1 MVVATK
7 LKAFLDSK
15 KVVYQV
21 LKHHERFTSQ
31 EIAEALHVPGRML
44 AKVVIV
50 KADGTLRMAVLPGD
64 LRLDLKKFAKAVAG
78 KDAVLATEAEFKDAF
93 PDCELGAMPPFGNLY
108 AMRVVVDKALAEDQQ
123 IVFEAGNHHEVI
135 KILYSDFARLVLP
148 QVADITRTSAVGS
161 MSG

>member
-1 MVVATK
+1 MAVATK

-31 EIAEALHVPGRML
+31 EIAESLHVSGRML

-50 KADGTLRMAVLPGD
+50 KADGALRMAVLPGD
-64 LRLDLKKFAKAVAG
+64 LRLDLRKFARAVA
-78 KDAVLATEAEFKDAF
+78 AREAALATEAEFRGAF
-93 PDCELGAMPPFGNLY
+93 PDCEVGAMPPFGNLY
-108 AMRVVVDKALAEDQQ
+108 AMRVVVDKALAEDEQ
-123 IVFEAGNHHEVI
+123 IVFEAGSHHEAI
-135 KILYSDFARLVLP
+135 KLLYADFARLALP
-148 QVADITRTSAVGS
+148 QVADIAEATAVES

>member
-21 LKHHERFTSQ
+21 LRHHERFTSQ

-50 KADGTLRMAVLPGD
+50 KADGALRMAVLPGD
-64 LRLDLKKFAKAVAG
+64 LLLDLKKFAKAVAARE
-78 KDAVLATEAEFKDAF
+78 AVLATEDEFKDAF

-108 AMRVVVDKALAEDQQ
+108 AMRVVVDRTLAADEH
-123 IVFEAGNHHEVI
+123 IVFEAGSHHEAL
-135 KILYSDFARLVLP
+135 KLLYADFARLAVP
-148 QVADITRTSAVGS
+148 QVADIVRPVEVGS
-161 MSG
+161 TSG

>member
-31 EIAEALHVPGRML
+31 EIAETLHVPGRML

-50 KADGTLRMAVLPGD
+50 KADGALRMAVLPGD
-64 LRLDLKKFAKAVAG
+64 LLLDLRKYGKAVA
-78 KDAVLATEAEFKDAF
+78 AREVVLATEAEFKDAF

-108 AMRVVVDKALAEDQQ
+108 AMRVVVDKTLAADEH
-123 IVFEAGNHHEVI
+123 IVFEAGSHHEAI
-135 KILYSDFARLVLP
+135 KLPYTDFARLALP
-148 QVADITRTSAVGS
+148 QVADIARPVQVGS
-161 MSG
+161 MPG

>member
-21 LKHHERFTSQ
+21 LRHHERFTSQ

-50 KADGTLRMAVLPGD
+50 KADGALRMAVLPGD
-64 LRLDLKKFAKAVAG
+64 LLLDLKKFAKAAAARE
-78 KDAVLATEAEFKDAF
+78 AVLATEEEFRDVF

-108 AMRVVVDKALAEDQQ
+108 AMRVVVDKTLAADEH
-123 IVFEAGNHHEVI
+123 IVFEAGSHHEAM
-135 KILYSDFARLVLP
+135 KLLYKDFARLAVP
-148 QVADITRTSAVGS
+148 QVADIARPVQVGS
-161 MSG
+161 LPG

>member
-21 LKHHERFTSQ
+21 LRHHERFTSQ

-50 KADGTLRMAVLPGD
+50 KADGELRMAVLPGD
-64 LRLDLKKFAKAVAG
+64 LLLDLKKFAKAVAARE
-78 KDAVLATEAEFKDAF
+78 AVLATEDEFKDAF

-108 AMRVVVDKALAEDQQ
+108 AMRVVVDRTLAADEH
-123 IVFEAGNHHEVI
+123 IVFEAGSHHEAL
-135 KILYSDFARLVLP
+135 KLLYADFARLAVP
-148 QVADITRTSAVGS
+148 QVADIVRPVEVGS
-161 MSG
+161 TSG

>member
-21 LKHHERFTSQ
+21 LRHHERFTSQ

-50 KADGTLRMAVLPGD
+50 KADGALRMAVLPGD
-64 LRLDLKKFAKAVAG
+64 LLLDLKKFAKAVAARE
-78 KDAVLATEAEFKDAF
+78 AVLATEDEFKDAF

-108 AMRVVVDKALAEDQQ
+108 AMRVVVDRTLAADEH
-123 IVFEAGNHHEVI
+123 IVFEAG
-135 KILYSDFARLVLP
+135 S
-148 QVADITRTSAVGS
+148 
-161 MSG
+161 